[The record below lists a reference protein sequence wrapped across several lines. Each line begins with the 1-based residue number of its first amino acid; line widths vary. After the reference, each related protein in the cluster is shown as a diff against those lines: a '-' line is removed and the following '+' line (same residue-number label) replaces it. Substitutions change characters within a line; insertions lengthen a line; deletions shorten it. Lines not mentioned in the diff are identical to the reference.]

1 MYTERTSISDLRL
14 LLNLLFYHFNGSGPT
29 YKSQRMKLPDVIAA
43 YLTAC
48 IPGLYL
54 IESKG
59 PVKLIKR
66 VKIAHSFLQSV
77 SN

>member
-1 MYTERTSISDLRL
+1 MYTKRASTSV
-14 LLNLLFYHFNGSGPT
+14 YHFNRSEPT

-48 IPGLYL
+48 NLGLYL

-66 VKIAHSFLQSV
+66 MKIAHSFLQSV